1 MDLGSSAVR
10 KLDPGTLQL
19 WPKPGDVVKIS
30 SLKNGGMSLGL
41 AKKIMKEKSYE
52 LQATSLTGAPG
63 SCRMNLE
70 RNKLCLI

>member
-41 AKKIMKEKSYE
+41 AKKNYE
-52 LQATSLTGAPG
+52 RKKLRATS
-63 SCRMNLE
+63 
-70 RNKLCLI
+70 NKLDWSSGIM

>member
-30 SLKNGGMSLGL
+30 SLKNGGMSLSL
-41 AKKIMKEKSYE
+41 ARKKNKDYVQTNKHT
-52 LQATSLTGAPG
+52 QA
-63 SCRMNLE
+63 
-70 RNKLCLI
+70 